1 MDRIK
6 SRSNIIFIAATSRPN
21 TIDQALRRFGR
32 FNREIDIEI
41 PDETGRLEFFRIH
54 TKKMKL
60 SDDVNLESMQLQMM
74 LILKHCDDNFG
85 LLRMN
90 AFILLSFIS

>member
-74 LILKHCDDNFG
+74 LILKRCDDNFG